1 MFNTAIQMEE
11 VALKEYSA
19 TKEMFGRAACCFY
32 LGCIHERRGDLA
44 VAAQYLAEARMGFSE
59 LGVHPDKFEAQAT
72 AARAL
77 LALGRQEEAQLLTA
91 EAWHYLREQG
101 TEGLSSPSWSYLCIL
116 DVVAAIETPGI
127 SARGD

>member
-1 MFNTAIQMEE
+1 
-11 VALKEYSA
+11 
-19 TKEMFGRAACCFY
+19 
-32 LGCIHERRGDLA
+32 
-44 VAAQYLAEARMGFSE
+44 MGFSE

-77 LALGRQEEAQLLTA
+77 LALGRQEEARPLTA

-127 SARGD
+127 SAREVIEAGHNELMQRAEKISNPDWRRSFLENVAENRAIVERWQRFSDDE